1 MENAEGRCDLRG
13 VRRNAIQISDYVDKI
28 LVLKSPKIGMLQ
40 LVGLWIELEL
50 HSSVNIRLH
59 MHAHHKK
66 ESFVFLLLNKDRQ
79 FQGYFS
85 GLSSGTQAISIFLL
99 HRLSNDVHPQNYLLI
114 QDSCWSPQPLG
125 PQPI

>member
-28 LVLKSPKIGMLQ
+28 LVLKSPKTGMLQ
-40 LVGLWIELEL
+40 LVGLSIELEL

-59 MHAHHKK
+59 THAHHKN

-79 FQGYFS
+79 FQCYFS

-99 HRLSNDVHPQNYLLI
+99 RT
-114 QDSCWSPQPLG
+114 
-125 PQPI
+125 